1 MTLIAVHSGSG
12 MSMAMGDHHITTECL
27 IRLKAD
33 NLFSYLPNFVIHK
46 NFFAFLDG
54 LDRYNENFII
64 NDKISCVAQLPV
76 VGIDNNDKPAQK
88 MILNKP
94 FHRFFGIWS

>member
-1 MTLIAVHSGSG
+1 MTLLAFHSG

-33 NLFSYLPNFVIHK
+33 NLFSYLPNFVMHK
-46 NFFAFLDG
+46 NFFAFLDC

-64 NDKISCVAQLPV
+64 NDNISRVAQLPV
-76 VGIDNNDKPAQK
+76 VGIDKPSQK

-94 FHRFFGIWS
+94 FHGIFGIWS